1 MCLMSQS
8 TMVDSVGEPRRIL
21 TGRPR
26 TVHSNVNF
34 EQAFAV
40 LERCD
45 SAACLSDFKADV
57 VESLASVFGFRNV
70 SFFAGPTF
78 GTTFGDAHPIVHGRT
93 SSMLAEYHDQW
104 SQYDVFSI
112 PTSLRML
119 QSGGVASLSELAA
132 HGALPATADAYVR
145 HFLAGTW
152 QVEAA
157 AAMRLDLYGLH
168 TGMVGIFCS
177 DEQDLGPRE
186 LATLRVLSRQLS
198 AVARGIPFVSARDD
212 FEVLTQRQREVVHL
226 IAEGLSNA
234 QIAATLSLAED
245 SIKKYVSRILAAT
258 GCGTRMELALLAR
271 SGRRQRA

>member
-1 MCLMSQS
+1 MSQS
-8 TMVDSVGEPRRIL
+8 TMVDSVGKPRKIS
-21 TGRPR
+21 TGRTR

-40 LERCD
+40 LELCD
-45 SAACLSDFKADV
+45 SAACLSDFKSDV
-57 VESLASVFGFRNV
+57 VESLTSVFGFKNV
-70 SFFAGPTF
+70 SFFSGPTF
-78 GTTFGDAHPIVHGRT
+78 GTTFGDAHPIVLGRT
-93 SSMLAEYHDQW
+93 SNMLAEYHDRW
-104 SQYDVFSI
+104 SRHDVFGI

-119 QSGGVASLSELAA
+119 QSGGVASLPELVA
-132 HGALPATADAYVR
+132 HGALPVTAQAYVR

-152 QVEAA
+152 QIETA

-168 TGMVGIFCS
+168 TGLIGIFCT
-177 DEQDLGPRE
+177 DEHDLGPRE

-212 FEVLTQRQREVVHL
+212 FEELTERQLEVVHL

-245 SIKKYVSRILAAT
+245 SIKKYVSRILATT

-271 SGRRQRA
+271 SGRRHQA